1 MKIPGIGIFTAT
13 AIVAHFGD
21 AKQFR
26 NSRQFAACIGL
37 TPREYFSGGKQKLLG
52 ISKRGNIYER
62 IW

>member
-26 NSRQFAACIGL
+26 NGRQFAACI
-37 TPREYFSGGKQKLLG
+37 
-52 ISKRGNIYER
+52 R
-62 IW
+62 ILFRWQTETAGDQ